1 MFNISLNK
9 KLFWIVA
16 SLIIISNSLLTF
28 YMYTQ
33 NKNLVKLRAASRADS
48 LRDYFISMRYVYHHQ
63 FLNSSFDINET
74 TVGFLPAH
82 ASTLISDKFAEI
94 SKDKITIRNVTDR
107 YRNPKNKADKFELEA
122 IEYFKQNPDKKV
134 LIKQIK
140 QNNKDIINYT
150 SPLIIDK
157 YCISCHG
164 SKEEVFPSIVK
175 MYDAGYDYKIGDI
188 RGVTSIKIPLENL
201 TSETMDGFYEI
212 TFLSW
217 SSILL
222 LLILIYFAIKNLTLK
237 DVKQK
242 IVLEQEVREKTAH
255 LEYQKNELEIANI
268 NQKHLF
274 SILRTVADCNQILIT
289 SKNIDELI
297 DNTAHSMHSNTTFA
311 SVKISLFQNNQLTV
325 KSSIGLDE
333 DFNITPLEYDV
344 FKNNRAVLLKS
355 FDETLPDECRE
366 KVKKYNI
373 TEIYSLPLRKEHY
386 AKEAIGVISICT
398 TEIKGLSEE
407 EREMIEELA
416 GDVGFA
422 INSFH
427 QKDAI
432 NHLSFYDLLTNLP
445 NQKLFEKHLTQALTN
460 SNNSKNYGAVLF
472 FDFDNFKNVNDLMGK
487 EAGDFILTNTAD
499 RLILT
504 LNKASIISRYASDKF
519 LILLENISSSED
531 EAAIIA
537 EEFANEILLLTKEP
551 FSIKEQFF
559 YLTSS
564 IGIVLFFD
572 HNVNIDTL
580 LNQAE
585 YALRTAKSDGK
596 NIIRF
601 YNESLQNMTK
611 SRSSMLQH
619 LKEALL
625 ENQFFVNYQKQ
636 VDSDS
641 KVTGVEALLRW
652 QHPVMGLI
660 SPAQFIPLAE
670 ESGIIKE
677 LGAYVLREA
686 ANQLIAWKNNEIK
699 KEWRISVNVS
709 PLQFRDIDFVTNIK
723 NLISSTSMNPTK
735 LRVELTESVLIKN
748 QEDAMQKIKELSKLG
763 ISVSIDDFGTGYSS
777 LVYLKH
783 LKINELKIDQSFVF
797 GLETNSS
804 DKTIIKTI
812 IAMGEE
818 FGFEV
823 IAEGVE
829 TKEQFDM
836 LKSLGCKYFQGY
848 LFAKPCM
855 AYEL

>member
-1 MFNISLNK
+1 
-9 KLFWIVA
+9 
-16 SLIIISNSLLTF
+16 
-28 YMYTQ
+28 
-33 NKNLVKLRAASRADS
+33 
-48 LRDYFISMRYVYHHQ
+48 
-63 FLNSSFDINET
+63 
-74 TVGFLPAH
+74 
-82 ASTLISDKFAEI
+82 
-94 SKDKITIRNVTDR
+94 
-107 YRNPKNKADKFELEA
+107 
-122 IEYFKQNPDKKV
+122 
-134 LIKQIK
+134 
-140 QNNKDIINYT
+140 
-150 SPLIIDK
+150 
-157 YCISCHG
+157 
-164 SKEEVFPSIVK
+164 
-175 MYDAGYDYKIGDI
+175 
-188 RGVTSIKIPLENL
+188 
-201 TSETMDGFYEI
+201 
-212 TFLSW
+212 
-217 SSILL
+217 
-222 LLILIYFAIKNLTLK
+222 
-237 DVKQK
+237 
-242 IVLEQEVREKTAH
+242 
-255 LEYQKNELEIANI
+255 
-268 NQKHLF
+268 
-274 SILRTVADCNQILIT
+274 
-289 SKNIDELI
+289 
-297 DNTAHSMHSNTTFA
+297 MHSNTTFA